1 MESPARWE
9 NAVGMKDSGPGFCH
23 TCFLV
28 IKPYSPK
35 EMSIRAKSPASRSN
49 EGREIGKDQHGIRKI
64 LRRYSHD
71 QDAWGDWEKVRGR
84 RRAGPQRRLM
94 SGTQSVSRFLMQ
106 YVAGRLDLRASI
118 WSINNWHN
126 SCKLHARVVRLA
138 IKLEQ
143 MERKCWAW
151 REYNHQGEGWR
162 RRRYIASRM
171 FNILCR
177 ESSGLLFD
185 GGKNTLVRVTRRTRP
200 RIVSLSPKIRVISQ
214 IPHLP
219 LTVPAKQKKPVPFA
233 GRWPVKSGL
242 VVPCLG
248 VEFLFQSLGF
258 HSIYVW
264 DFWALQLM
272 RERGCDC

>member
-1 MESPARWE
+1 MEWKTASCPTAQTRSQGNWSRMTKISASWYMQKTRALLE
-9 NAVGMKDSGPGFCH
+9 RFSMFC
-23 TCFLV
+23 V
-28 IKPYSPK
+28 MIK
-35 EMSIRAKSPASRSN
+35 MRRVF
-49 EGREIGKDQHGIRKI
+49 EIKFRD
-64 LRRYSHD
+64 
-71 QDAWGDWEKVRGR
+71 R

-138 IKLEQ
+138 IELEQ

-219 LTVPAKQKKPVPFA
+219 LTVPAKQKQPVPFA